1 MMRITIH
8 QQALSLILQ
17 VEGKLVG
24 PWVSELEHCWEQT
37 QSGRPF
43 SAVHVDLSEVTHID
57 AGGKQLLATMH
68 GQGVEFVAAGCLM
81 KAVVAEVTQTSP
93 DKDSSVA
100 KEWKAV
106 S

>member
-8 QQALSLILQ
+8 EKTGSLMFR

-24 PWVSELEHCWEQT
+24 PWVLELEHCWQQT
-37 QSGRPF
+37 LSSRPF
-43 SAVHVDLSEVTHID
+43 SAVRVDVSEVTHVD

-68 GQGVEFVAAGCLM
+68 AQGAGLIAACCLM
-81 KAVVAEVTQTSP
+81 KAVVAEVTQASP
-93 DKDSSVA
+93 KNDSALA
-100 KEWKAV
+100 KEWKAF

>member
-8 QQALSLILQ
+8 EQAGSLNFQ

-24 PWVSELEHCWEQT
+24 PWVAELEHCWQ
-37 QSGRPF
+37 QALSSKPF
-43 SAVHVDLSEVTHID
+43 SAIRVDLSEATHID

-68 GQGVEFVAAGCLM
+68 GQGVELVAAGCLM
-81 KAVVAEVTQTSP
+81 KAVVAEVTDTSS
-93 DKDSSVA
+93 KDNSSLA